1 MPNFINSEEYKIWLR
16 VAAAPNAATAGA
28 AASVVAAAAWRLT
41 TTNVGLVIAN
51 PTSGEVQLN

>member
-1 MPNFINSEEYKIWLR
+1 MFR